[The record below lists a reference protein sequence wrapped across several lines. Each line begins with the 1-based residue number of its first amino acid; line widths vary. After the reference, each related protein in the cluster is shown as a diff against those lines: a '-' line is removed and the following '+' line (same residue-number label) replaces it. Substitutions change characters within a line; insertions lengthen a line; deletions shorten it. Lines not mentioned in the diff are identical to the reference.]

1 MILKNLSIGAL
12 AVITSCLGAA
22 AAQTQEGDAQAMH
35 QAASTTTANPD
46 HQFARKAA
54 QGGMAEVK
62 LGQLAQDK
70 GQSDAVKDFGKRMV
84 DDHSKAND
92 ELESTVAQENI
103 RLPKNLSA
111 HDQATYDR
119 LSKLSGAEFDK
130 AYARDMVMDHK
141 KDIAEFKQ
149 EANNGQDPQI
159 KNFASQTLP
168 VLQDHLKMAQDM
180 QQQVGAGSSGHTGAQ

>member
-1 MILKNLSIGAL
+1 MFLKNISIGTL
-12 AVITSCLGAA
+12 AVVTSCLGAA
-22 AAQTQEGDAQAMH
+22 AAQTQQGDAQAMH
-35 QAASTTTANPD
+35 QAAASTTANPD
-46 HQFARKAA
+46 PLFARKAA
-54 QGGMAEVK
+54 QDGMAEVK
-62 LGQLAQDK
+62 MGQLAQEK

-84 DDHSKAND
+84 DDHTKTND
-92 ELESTVAQENI
+92 ELKSTVGQENL
-103 RLPKNLSA
+103 RLPNNLSA

-168 VLQDHLKMAQDM
+168 VLQDHLKQAEDM
-180 QQQVGAGSSGHTGAQ
+180 MQQVGATSAKHTGAQ